1 LREKIL
7 DFISSIGYTRSRF
20 AINDNPTVKFILLNT
35 LQYGM
40 KLAITGKGGVGKTTL
55 ASLLARVYA
64 SEGDKVIAID
74 ANPDANLATALG
86 ISADEAQRITP
97 IAELKDLIEERTGAK
112 SGSFGTFF
120 KLNPKVDDI
129 PEQFSIQKDGINIL
143 IMGTVKK
150 GGGGCLCPEGAL
162 LKSLVSHLV
171 LSRSE
176 VVIMDMDAGVE
187 NLGRGTA
194 KGVDAFIIVV
204 EPGQRSF
211 QTARAIRD
219 LAKDL
224 GVRRC
229 YIVGSKTRDNGERQF
244 IIDSLPDFEVLGFIN
259 YHPEVGEADRLGK
272 SVFETAP
279 VAVAEVKDIK
289 RKLEQITAGKQSG

>member
-1 LREKIL
+1 
-7 DFISSIGYTRSRF
+7 
-20 AINDNPTVKFILLNT
+20 
-35 LQYGM
+35 M

-55 ASLLARVYA
+55 TSLLAWIY
-64 SEGDKVIAID
+64 STEGNKVIAID

-86 ISADEAQRITP
+86 ISDAEAKHITP
-97 IAELKDLIEERTGAK
+97 IAELQDLIRERTGAK
-112 SGSFGTFF
+112 PNSFGTFF

-129 PEQFSIQKDGINIL
+129 PERFSIQKDGIKL
-143 IMGTVKK
+143 LVMGTVKR
-150 GGGGCLCPEGAL
+150 GGSGCLCPEGAL

-194 KGVDAFIIVV
+194 KSVNAFIIVV

-224 GVRRC
+224 GVKKC
-229 YIVGSKTRDNGERQF
+229 YIVGSKTHDDDERKF
-244 IIDSLPDFEVLGFIN
+244 IIDNLPDFEVLGFIN
-259 YHPEVGEADRLGK
+259 YHPEIAEADRLGK
-272 SVFETAP
+272 SVFKTAQA
-279 VAVAEVKDIK
+279 AVTEAKNIK
-289 RKLEQITAGKQSG
+289 KKLEQTITRKQVG

>member
-1 LREKIL
+1 
-7 DFISSIGYTRSRF
+7 
-20 AINDNPTVKFILLNT
+20 
-35 LQYGM
+35 M

-55 ASLLARVYA
+55 TSLLAWIY
-64 SEGDKVIAID
+64 STEGNKVIAID

-86 ISADEAQRITP
+86 ISDDEARRITP
-97 IAELKDLIEERTGAK
+97 IAELQELIQERTGAK
-112 SGSFGTFF
+112 LGSFGTFF

-129 PEQFSIQKDGINIL
+129 PEQFSIQKDGIKL
-143 IMGTVKK
+143 LVMGTVKK
-150 GGGGCLCPEGAL
+150 GGSGCLCPEGAL
-162 LKSLVSHLV
+162 LKSLISHLI

-194 KGVDAFIIVV
+194 KGVNAFIIVV

-224 GVRRC
+224 GVKKC
-229 YIVGSKTRDNGERQF
+229 YIVGSKTHDDDERQF
-244 IIDSLPDFEVLGFIN
+244 IIDNLPDFDVLGFIN
-259 YHPEVGEADRLGK
+259 YHPEIAKADQLGK

-279 VAVAEVKDIK
+279 AAIAEAKDIK
-289 RKLEQITAGKQSG
+289 RKLEQITPKEQSG

>member
-1 LREKIL
+1 
-7 DFISSIGYTRSRF
+7 
-20 AINDNPTVKFILLNT
+20 
-35 LQYGM
+35 M

-55 ASLLARVYA
+55 TSLLAWIY
-64 SEGDKVIAID
+64 STEGNKVIAID

-86 ISADEAQRITP
+86 IGDAEARRITP
-97 IAELKDLIEERTGAK
+97 IAELQDLIQERTGAK
-112 SGSFGTFF
+112 PSSFGTFF

-129 PEQFSIQKDGINIL
+129 PERFSIQKDGIKL
-143 IMGTVKK
+143 LVMGTVKK
-150 GGGGCLCPEGAL
+150 GGSGCLCPEGAL

-194 KGVDAFIIVV
+194 KSVNAFIIVV

-224 GVRRC
+224 GVKKC
-229 YIVGSKTRDNGERQF
+229 YIVGSKTHDDDERKF
-244 IIDSLPDFEVLGFIN
+244 IIDNLPDFEVLGFIN
-259 YHPEVGEADRLGK
+259 YHPEIAEADRLGK

-279 VAVAEVKDIK
+279 AAVAEAENIK
-289 RKLEQITAGKQSG
+289 RKLEQTISRKQVG

>member
-1 LREKIL
+1 
-7 DFISSIGYTRSRF
+7 
-20 AINDNPTVKFILLNT
+20 
-35 LQYGM
+35 M

-55 ASLLARVYA
+55 TSLLAWIY
-64 SEGDKVIAID
+64 STEGNKVIAID

-86 ISADEAQRITP
+86 ISTDEASRITP
-97 IAELKDLIEERTGAK
+97 IADLQDLIQERTGAK
-112 SGSFGTFF
+112 PNSFGTFF

-129 PEQFSIQKDGINIL
+129 PERFSIQKDGIKL
-143 IMGTVKK
+143 LVMGTVKK

-162 LKSLVSHLV
+162 LKSLVSHLI

-187 NLGRGTA
+187 NVGRGTA
-194 KGVDAFIIVV
+194 KSVNAFIIVV

-224 GVRRC
+224 GVEKC
-229 YIVGSKTRDNGERQF
+229 YIVGSKTHDDDERQF
-244 IIDSLPDFEVLGFIN
+244 IIDNLPDFDVLGFIN
-259 YHPEVGEADRLGK
+259 YHPEIAKADRLGK

-279 VAVAEVKDIK
+279 AAVAEAQNIK
-289 RKLEQITAGKQSG
+289 EKLEQTISRRRVG

>member
-1 LREKIL
+1 
-7 DFISSIGYTRSRF
+7 
-20 AINDNPTVKFILLNT
+20 
-35 LQYGM
+35 M

-55 ASLLARVYA
+55 TSLLAWIY
-64 SEGDKVIAID
+64 STEGNKVIAID
-74 ANPDANLATALG
+74 ANPDANLAAALG
-86 ISADEAQRITP
+86 ISTDEARRITP
-97 IAELKDLIEERTGAK
+97 IAELQELIQERTGAK
-112 SGSFGTFF
+112 PSSFGTFF

-129 PEQFSIQKDGINIL
+129 PERFSIQKDGIKL
-143 IMGTVKK
+143 LVMGTVKK

-162 LKSLVSHLV
+162 LKSLVSHLI

-194 KGVDAFIIVV
+194 KSVNAFIIVV

-224 GVRRC
+224 GVKKC
-229 YIVGSKTRDNGERQF
+229 YIVGSKTHDDDERQF
-244 IIDSLPDFEVLGFIN
+244 IIDNLPDFDVLGFIN
-259 YHPEVGEADRLGK
+259 YHPEIAKADRLGK

-279 VAVAEVKDIK
+279 AAVAEAENIK
-289 RKLEQITAGKQSG
+289 RKLEQTISRRRVG

>member
-1 LREKIL
+1 
-7 DFISSIGYTRSRF
+7 
-20 AINDNPTVKFILLNT
+20 
-35 LQYGM
+35 M

-55 ASLLARVYA
+55 TSLLAWIY
-64 SEGDKVIAID
+64 STEGNKVIAID
-74 ANPDANLATALG
+74 ANPDANLAAALG
-86 ISADEAQRITP
+86 FSMEEARRITP
-97 IAELKDLIEERTGAK
+97 IAGFQELIRERTGAK

-129 PEQFSIQKDGINIL
+129 PERFSIQKDGIKL
-143 IMGTVKK
+143 LVMGTVKK
-150 GGGGCLCPEGAL
+150 GGSGCLCPEGAL

-176 VVIMDMDAGVE
+176 VVIMDMDAGGE

-224 GVRRC
+224 GVKKC
-229 YIVGSKTRDNGERQF
+229 YIVGSKTHDDAERKFVIDN
-244 IIDSLPDFEVLGFIN
+244 LPDFEILGFIN
-259 YHPEVGEADRLGK
+259 YHPEIAKADRLGK

-279 VAVAEVKDIK
+279 AAVAEAKNIK
-289 RKLEQITAGKQSG
+289 EKLEQTVSRRQGG